1 MGLSYNDERLSRK
14 QIKLMS
20 KSEYLVIVGRI
31 NRASLSTS
39 PSTLLTI
46 HAIDEDYG
54 GYCETYLELICK
66 MEHIFAC
73 HV

>member
-1 MGLSYNDERLSRK
+1 
-14 QIKLMS
+14 MS

-31 NRASLSTS
+31 NRANLSTS
-39 PSTLLTI
+39 PSTVLTI

-54 GYCETYLELICK
+54 RYCKTYLGLIGK
-66 MEHIFAC
+66 MEQLVAY

>member
-1 MGLSYNDERLSRK
+1 
-14 QIKLMS
+14 MS
-20 KSEYLVIVGRI
+20 KSEYLAIVGGI

-54 GYCETYLELICK
+54 GYCETYLGLICK
-66 MEHIFAC
+66 MEHIFAW